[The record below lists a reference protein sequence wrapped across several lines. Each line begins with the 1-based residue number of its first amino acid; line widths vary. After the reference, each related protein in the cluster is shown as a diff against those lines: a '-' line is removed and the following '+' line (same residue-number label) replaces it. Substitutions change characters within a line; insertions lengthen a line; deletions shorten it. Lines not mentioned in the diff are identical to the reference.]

1 MEAAMPEALEAI
13 YQRRAVKSFDPVE
26 IPPAL
31 RERILDAA
39 RFAPSSFNAQPYRLY
54 WIESPERKK
63 AASEL
68 CLSQPPATTASALI
82 VAVADIGSLQST
94 SRQQLE
100 WMRATGASEQKIR
113 EFERTAKIGRVIFAP
128 GPFGIFGAFKWL
140 LFRGVNAFKMIGV
153 PPTSRQDVFKWAIKS
168 TSLAC
173 QNLMIAAEALGLNT
187 CPMEGFDTVR
197 LSKFLGLSR
206 KHHEIVMVIA
216 IGKKCAAHADR
227 PQWRR
232 PLDSTVT
239 VL

>member
-1 MEAAMPEALEAI
+1 MPQPLDAI
-13 YQRRAVKSFDPVE
+13 YQRRAVKSFEPVE

-31 RERILDAA
+31 RERVLDAA
-39 RFAPSSFNAQPYRLY
+39 RFAPSSFNMQPYRFY

-68 CLSQPPATTASALI
+68 CLGQPPAATASALI
-82 VAVADIGSLQST
+82 AAVADVGSLETT
-94 SRQQLE
+94 SRQQVE
-100 WMRATGASEQKIR
+100 WMRASGASEEKIR
-113 EFERTAKIGRVIFAP
+113 EFERTAQIGRIIFAP
-128 GPFGIFGAFKWL
+128 GPWGIFGAFKWA
-140 LFRGVNAFKMIGV
+140 LFRAVNSFKMIGL
-153 PPTSRQDVFKWAIKS
+153 PPASRQDVFKWAIKS

-187 CPMEGFDTVR
+187 CPMEGFDTAR

-206 KHHEIVMVIA
+206 KQHEIVMVIA
-216 IGKKCAAHADR
+216 IGKRSAAHSDR

-232 PLDSTVT
+232 PLESTVT